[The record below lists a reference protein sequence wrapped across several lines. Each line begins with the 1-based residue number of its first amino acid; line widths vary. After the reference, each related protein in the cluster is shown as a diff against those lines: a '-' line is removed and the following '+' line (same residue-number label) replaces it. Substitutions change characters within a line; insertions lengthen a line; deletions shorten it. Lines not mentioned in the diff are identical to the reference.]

1 MFNFVCLSLKR
12 WFQFNS
18 RNVRTHFASTMA
30 LNNWEIIAERRGY
43 IFRWRSRCR
52 RGLVCLSS
60 LFPNAAMTAL
70 TVTGF
75 SLSFG
80 VDGLAVKVGS
90 CQSSSLYFISRK
102 SGRLNTSVNKN
113 PCWTLGSLH
122 LYFFL
127 SVFTYIT
134 ICFTETKSI
143 GKVSLTNTL
152 TWTRN
157 IFVDVKL
164 FIP

>member
-1 MFNFVCLSLKR
+1 MKNSIFARFARAVFIFGHLADVLVLSTTWNDLFCSWVDNVSIWWQMFNFVCLSLKR

-18 RNVRTHFASTMA
+18 RNVRTNFASTMA

-43 IFRWRSRCR
+43 IFRWRSRCL

-60 LFPNAAMTAL
+60 LFPIAAMTAL

-90 CQSSSLYFISRK
+90 CRSPSLYFISQKRR
-102 SGRLNTSVNKN
+102 RLNTQSQ
-113 PCWTLGSLH
+113 
-122 LYFFL
+122 
-127 SVFTYIT
+127 
-134 ICFTETKSI
+134 
-143 GKVSLTNTL
+143 
-152 TWTRN
+152 
-157 IFVDVKL
+157 
-164 FIP
+164 